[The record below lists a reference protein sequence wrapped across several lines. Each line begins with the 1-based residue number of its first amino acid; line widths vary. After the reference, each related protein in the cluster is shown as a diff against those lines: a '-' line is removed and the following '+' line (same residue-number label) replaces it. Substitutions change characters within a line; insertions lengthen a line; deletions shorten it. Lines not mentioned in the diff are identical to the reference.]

1 MLDIIKEGFALI
13 KIKKRWYFLFFILTI
28 LISTLE
34 LLGIG
39 FVFVFLDILL
49 NDNENKKLVES
60 FFINYFGIQEKNKIL
75 IYFTTFIIFCFLFRN
90 LILILFELLNYRFAA
105 YLQGKYCSEIFQ
117 NYLNKEYS
125 WYIKNDLTQLIINVS
140 QHVNLVVQNVV
151 IGFFVFLSSF
161 IIFISISMTV
171 IFVRPIESFSII
183 LMLLI
188 LMLTYF
194 IFIKNTIEYNGNVAT
209 KTFEQFFLNVS
220 DPLKS
225 IRLVKTFNLENF
237 FYKRQK
243 FFFDKYLKHS
253 FILNVIKIIPKYL
266 FELIVIVGI
275 LSLILFYLLNGY
287 DIVEYIPVFAFFAI
301 ASLRLLPHVGAML
314 NYLQGVKRFK
324 KALFQL
330 SNSIK
335 SNYPNKEKMN
345 SQEFF
350 FESMELKKVKFSYE
364 KNENSLNDINL
375 KINKGEKIAIVGKS
389 GSGKT
394 TLLNI
399 ILGLLRPDRGSLLL
413 NGKNSSNVDYTNIFG
428 LLPQESFILNDTF
441 DRNITL
447 SEEKQKKSEI
457 IKVMNIT
464 NLGIFFNKKNNKF
477 IRRMSTNFSEGEKQ
491 RIGISRV
498 LYSKKKILVFD
509 EPTSSLDS
517 LNEKKIM
524 NLITSLPKTITVLIV
539 THKLNTLK
547 KFKKIVLLNNMK
559 IDDIGSFDYL
569 YKKNKNFRM
578 MVDFQKID
586 AQ

>member
-75 IYFTTFIIFCFLFRN
+75 IYFTTLIIFCFLFRN
-90 LILILFELLNYRFAA
+90 LILIIFELLNYRFAA

-151 IGFFVFLSSF
+151 IGFFSFLSSF

-171 IFVRPIESFSII
+171 IFIRPIESFSII

-243 FFFDKYLKHS
+243 FF
-253 FILNVIKIIPKYL
+253 
-266 FELIVIVGI
+266 LI
-275 LSLILFYLLNGY
+275 NT
-287 DIVEYIPVFAFFAI
+287 
-301 ASLRLLPHVGAML
+301 
-314 NYLQGVKRFK
+314 
-324 KALFQL
+324 
-330 SNSIK
+330 SN
-335 SNYPNKEKMN
+335 
-345 SQEFF
+345 
-350 FESMELKKVKFSYE
+350 
-364 KNENSLNDINL
+364 
-375 KINKGEKIAIVGKS
+375 
-389 GSGKT
+389 
-394 TLLNI
+394 
-399 ILGLLRPDRGSLLL
+399 
-413 NGKNSSNVDYTNIFG
+413 
-428 LLPQESFILNDTF
+428 
-441 DRNITL
+441 
-447 SEEKQKKSEI
+447 
-457 IKVMNIT
+457 
-464 NLGIFFNKKNNKF
+464 
-477 IRRMSTNFSEGEKQ
+477 
-491 RIGISRV
+491 
-498 LYSKKKILVFD
+498 
-509 EPTSSLDS
+509 
-517 LNEKKIM
+517 
-524 NLITSLPKTITVLIV
+524 
-539 THKLNTLK
+539 
-547 KFKKIVLLNNMK
+547 IVL
-559 IDDIGSFDYL
+559 F
-569 YKKNKNFRM
+569 
-578 MVDFQKID
+578 
-586 AQ
+586 